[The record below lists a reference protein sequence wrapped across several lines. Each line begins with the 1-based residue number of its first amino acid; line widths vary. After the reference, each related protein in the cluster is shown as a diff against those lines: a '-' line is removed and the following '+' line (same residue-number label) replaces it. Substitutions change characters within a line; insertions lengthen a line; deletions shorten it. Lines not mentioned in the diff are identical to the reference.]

1 MQWARMDAQA
11 LAAAFLAEFEDMLAT
26 VDFK

>member
-1 MQWARMDAQA
+1 MDAQA